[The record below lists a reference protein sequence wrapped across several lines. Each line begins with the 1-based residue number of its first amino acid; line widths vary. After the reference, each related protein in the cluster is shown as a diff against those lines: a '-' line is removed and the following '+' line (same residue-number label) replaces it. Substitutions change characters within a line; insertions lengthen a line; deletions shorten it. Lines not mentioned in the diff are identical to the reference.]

1 LKKVVAI
8 SWKELNPAEPAYA
21 LIANV
26 DLVVIR
32 WPDKDEVSVLYGR
45 CLHRGALMTDG
56 HVDGDNLIC
65 GLHNWDYSFKTGVSS
80 YNADERLHRF
90 SAWLEDGQVWVDE
103 DEITAW
109 ADDNPQPYE
118 RDSYQGLYK
127 DIHGAAPLC

>member
-1 LKKVVAI
+1 MVAI

-45 CLHRGALMTDG
+45 CLHRGALMSDG

-80 YNADERLHRF
+80 YNADERLPRF